1 MIGCGIDNVSNLLV
15 FTRNG
20 EPVERPF
27 YITGFTRLVGDKKL
41 LQPAVQVIPKCQEG
55 KDLQLPSLALTFNFG
70 QVPFAYERNLEEQF
84 EIIILKNQVVLP
96 PKISN
101 ECPFIQFD
109 Y

>member
-1 MIGCGIDNVSNLLV
+1 MLV

-27 YITGFTRLVGDKKL
+27 YLAGFKHLVGDKKL
-41 LQPAVQVIPKCQEG
+41 LQPAVQIIPKCEEG

-70 QVPFAYERNLEEQF
+70 QVPFVYEKSLEELF
-84 EIIILKNQVVLP
+84 EITILENQVVLP

-101 ECPFIQFD
+101 ECPFIQLD
-109 Y
+109 N